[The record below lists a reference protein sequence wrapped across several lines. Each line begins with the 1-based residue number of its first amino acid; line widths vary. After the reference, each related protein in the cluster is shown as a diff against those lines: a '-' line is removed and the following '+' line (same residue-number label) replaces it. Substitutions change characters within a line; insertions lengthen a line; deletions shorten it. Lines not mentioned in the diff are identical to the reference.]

1 MTSDLPDTSELR
13 RGKGGTQS
21 AGDLDSRAREAAKT
35 APTIAKFARA
45 LGIPHDQAMAIN
57 KRLNLNVPI
66 LRADRKPSDWERKPL
81 PKPTSKAKGAK
92 S

>member
-1 MTSDLPDTSELR
+1 MS
-13 RGKGGTQS
+13 
-21 AGDLDSRAREAAKT
+21 DLDSRAIEAAKT
-35 APTIAKFARA
+35 APTIAKFA

-66 LRADRKPSDWERKPL
+66 LRANRKPSGWERKPL